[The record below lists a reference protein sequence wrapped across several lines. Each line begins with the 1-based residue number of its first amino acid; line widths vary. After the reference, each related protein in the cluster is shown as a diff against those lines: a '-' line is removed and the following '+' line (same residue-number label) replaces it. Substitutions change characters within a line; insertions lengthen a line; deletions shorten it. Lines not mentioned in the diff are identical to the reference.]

1 MGAEKEKKGEGE
13 SKKEG
18 GKDGSAPIVLKTDLH
33 CEGCAMKVKKAI
45 KGLEGV
51 EKVSTDRNTNLISVI
66 GAADPWEIKEKLES
80 KIKKKVDLISP
91 AGPKKEKEKGKEK
104 DKEKEKDKGKE
115 KEKDKEKGK
124 EGGKDGKSKDVKGK
138 DKGGEKEKGKDKGEK
153 EKPKEMPESTVVL
166 KIRLHCEGCIDRIR
180 RHILKIKGVKDV
192 AVDSAKDLVTVK
204 GTMDVKSLP
213 FVLKE
218 KLKRSV
224 EVVSGKD
231 KGAGG
236 EEKKDK
242 KEKKDDSKEGKEKT
256 EKSDDQKASQAPVLP
271 YHPMFMGPMGPMGP
285 GGPMG
290 PMGHMP
296 MGPGGPMGYMPMA
309 PMGHMPM
316 PMDASRY
323 DYYAPP
329 PYPSAY
335 RPDMVH
341 APQMFSDENP
351 NACSIM

>member
-45 KGLEGV
+45 RGLEGV
-51 EKVSTDRNTNLISVI
+51 EKVSTDRSTNLISVT

-91 AGPKKEKEKGKEK
+91 TGPKKEKEKE
-104 DKEKEKDKGKE
+104 KEKEKDKGKE

-124 EGGKDGKSKDVKGK
+124 EGGKDAKSKDVKGK
-138 DKGGEKEKGKDKGEK
+138 DKGGEKQKQKDKGEK

-192 AVDSAKDLVTVK
+192 VVDSAKDLVTVK

-213 FVLKE
+213 SVLKE

-224 EVVSGKD
+224 EVVGGKD
-231 KGAGG
+231 KGGG

-242 KEKKDDSKEGKEKT
+242 KEKKDDSNEGKEKA

-290 PMGHMP
+290 PMGPMGHMP
-296 MGPGGPMGYMPMA
+296 MGPGGPMGYMPMP

-316 PMDASRY
+316 PMDANRY
-323 DYYAPP
+323 EYYAPP

-351 NACSIM
+351 NACSVM